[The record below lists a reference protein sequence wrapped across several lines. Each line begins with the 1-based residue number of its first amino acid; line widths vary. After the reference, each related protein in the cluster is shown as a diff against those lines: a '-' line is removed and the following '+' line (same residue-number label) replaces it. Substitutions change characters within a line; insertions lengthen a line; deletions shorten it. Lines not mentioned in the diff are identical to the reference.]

1 MRLLSNL
8 LLILALTLAAALL
21 AGLGWMAARV
31 DWSQKVFS
39 LAFWT
44 DKPEHVR
51 NLVLIVGGGVV
62 AVLGLAFTALR
73 TYAANLQAQAANDQ
87 ARAANE
93 QARLAEQGH
102 ITDRFTKAIE
112 QLGSDKLEVRLGA
125 IYALARV
132 ARDSQRDHGPIMET
146 LTAYV
151 REKTPWLE
159 GEGQTEEVM
168 EILTAYVR
176 EKTPLHE
183 GEGQTEK
190 VKPAT
195 DIQALLTVI
204 GRRHREY
211 DLEGQRLDLRGTDL
225 RGADLREAQGL
236 TQAQLDQAFGDEK
249 TKLPEGL
256 TVRAWDQAKRVNKAL
271 TSSGGQEAVT
281 PGK

>member
-1 MRLLSNL
+1 
-8 LLILALTLAAALL
+8 
-21 AGLGWMAARV
+21 
-31 DWSQKVFS
+31 
-39 LAFWT
+39 
-44 DKPEHVR
+44 
-51 NLVLIVGGGVV
+51 LIVGGGVV

-73 TYAANLQAQAANDQ
+73 TYAANFQAQAANDQ

-93 QARLAEQGH
+93 QARVANEQARVANEQVRLAEQGH

-225 RGADLREAQGL
+225 RGADLREAHLEGANLSEAHLERANLRGAHFEEAYLHEAQGL